1 MLSNMDRLLVRDI
14 MTSPPITASP
24 DATALDAARIMKERN
39 IGAVIVNEGQR
50 PVGILT
56 ERDLV
61 RKVVS
66 EGVDPKSVRVK
77 ELMSS
82 PVLTVAP
89 SMDVLEAART
99 MARHRVR
106 RLPVLRGQELL
117 GIVTERDVLEVSPD
131 LLEVTRDLEASAG
144 DADSAFLTKCSS
156 CGALTDGQRASDGL
170 VFCEECWHELRT
182 RAY

>member
-1 MLSNMDRLLVRDI
+1 MDRLTVRDI

-24 DATALDAARIMKERN
+24 DATALEAARLMKERN
-39 IGAVIVNEGQR
+39 IGALIISEGQR
-50 PVGILT
+50 PVGIVT

-66 EGVDPKSVRVK
+66 EGVDPKGVRVR

-82 PVLTVAP
+82 PVLTVP
-89 SMDVLEAART
+89 PGMDVLEAARS
-99 MARHRVR
+99 MARHKVR
-106 RLPVLRGQELL
+106 RLPVLHGQQLL

-131 LLEVTRDLEASAG
+131 LLEVTRELEPQA
-144 DADSAFLTKCSS
+144 DADSAFLTKCAS
-156 CGALTDGQRASDGL
+156 CGSLTDGSRTSDGQ